1 MEFLS
6 WIENSAFSVWVRESP
21 SIFAY
26 AGILFLHTLGL
37 AIVVG
42 FSAMIDL
49 RLLGVASDLP
59 IAPLERFFPI
69 MWTGFWINVV
79 SGSILLAQDAT
90 TKFTNPIFGIKMVL
104 IALAVADMALLRR
117 VVFRGP
123 QVEHIVSGQGKLL
136 AVASLLLWFGA
147 TTAGRLMAYLGT
159 VSGVPGLEN
168 RIGS

>member
-6 WIENSAFSVWVRESP
+6 WIEHSAFSVWVRESP

-26 AGILFLHTLGL
+26 AGVVFLHTVGL

-42 FSAMIDL
+42 ISAMIDL

-69 MWTGFWINVV
+69 MWAGFWINAV

-104 IALAVADMALLRR
+104 IALAVVDMVLLRR

-123 QVEHIVSGQGKLL
+123 QVERNVSGQGRLL
-136 AVASLLLWFGA
+136 AVASLVLWFGA
-147 TTAGRLMAYLGT
+147 TTAGRLMTYLGT

>member
-26 AGILFLHTLGL
+26 AGVVFLHTVGL

-42 FSAMIDL
+42 ISAMIDL

-69 MWTGFWINVV
+69 MWAGFWINAV

-104 IALAVADMALLRR
+104 IALAVADMVLLRR

-123 QVEHIVSGQGKLL
+123 QVERNVSRQGKLL
-136 AVASLLLWFGA
+136 AVASLVLWFGA
-147 TTAGRLMAYLGT
+147 TTAGRLMTYLGT
-159 VSGVPGLEN
+159 VLGVPGWEK

>member
-21 SIFAY
+21 SLFAY
-26 AGILFLHTLGL
+26 AGILFLHTVGL

-42 FSAMIDL
+42 ISAMIDL

-69 MWTGFWINVV
+69 IWAGFWINAV
-79 SGSILLAQDAT
+79 SGSMLLAQDAT
-90 TKFTNPIFGIKMVL
+90 TTFTNPIFGIKMVL
-104 IALAVADMALLRR
+104 IALAVADMLLLRR
-117 VVFRGP
+117 VVFRG
-123 QVEHIVSGQGKLL
+123 QVEQEVSRQGKLL
-136 AVASLLLWFGA
+136 AVASLVLWFGA
-147 TTAGRLMAYLGT
+147 TTAGRLMTYLAT
-159 VSGVPGLEN
+159 VSGVPGSEH

>member
-26 AGILFLHTLGL
+26 AGILFLHTVGL

-42 FSAMIDL
+42 ISAMIDL

-69 MWTGFWINVV
+69 MWAGFWINAV
-79 SGSILLAQDAT
+79 SGSMLLAQDAT

-104 IALAVADMALLRR
+104 IALAVADMVLLRR
-117 VVFRGP
+117 VVFLGR
-123 QVEHIVSGQGKLL
+123 VEQNVSRQGKLL
-136 AVASLLLWFGA
+136 AVASLVLWFGA
-147 TTAGRLMAYLGT
+147 TTAGRVMTYLAT
-159 VSGVPGLEN
+159 VSGLEN
-168 RIGS
+168 RIGG

>member
-1 MEFLS
+1 
-6 WIENSAFSVWVRESP
+6 
-21 SIFAY
+21 
-26 AGILFLHTLGL
+26 L

-42 FSAMIDL
+42 ISVMIDL

-69 MWTGFWINVV
+69 MWTGFWINAV

-104 IALAVADMALLRR
+104 IALAVADMVLLRR
-117 VVFRGP
+117 VVFRGR
-123 QVEHIVSGQGKLL
+123 QVERNVSGQGKLL
-136 AVASLLLWFGA
+136 AVASLVLWFGA

>member
-6 WIENSAFSVWVRESP
+6 WIEHSAFSVWVRESP
-21 SIFAY
+21 SLFAY
-26 AGILFLHTLGL
+26 AGILFLHTVGL

-42 FSAMIDL
+42 ISVMIDL

-69 MWTGFWINVV
+69 MWTGFWINAV

-104 IALAVADMALLRR
+104 IALAVADMVLLRR
-117 VVFRGP
+117 VVFRGR
-123 QVEHIVSGQGKLL
+123 QVERNVSGQGKLL
-136 AVASLLLWFGA
+136 AVASLVLWFGA

>member
-26 AGILFLHTLGL
+26 AGILFLHTVGL

-42 FSAMIDL
+42 ISAMIDL

-69 MWTGFWINVV
+69 MWAGFWINAV

-104 IALAVADMALLRR
+104 IALAVADMVLLRR
-117 VVFRGP
+117 VVFRGL
-123 QVEHIVSGQGKLL
+123 QVERNVSGQGKLL
-136 AVASLLLWFGA
+136 AVASLVLWFGA

>member
-26 AGILFLHTLGL
+26 AGILFLHTVGL
-37 AIVVG
+37 AVVVG
-42 FSAMIDL
+42 ISAMIDL

-69 MWTGFWINVV
+69 MWTGFWINAV

-104 IALAVADMALLRR
+104 IALAVADMVLLRR

-123 QVEHIVSGQGKLL
+123 QVEQKVSRQGKLL
-136 AVASLLLWFGA
+136 AVASLVLWFGA
-147 TTAGRLMAYLGT
+147 TTAGRLMTYLAT
-159 VSGVPGLEN
+159 VSGVPGSEN

>member
-6 WIENSAFSVWVRESP
+6 LIDNSAFSVWVRESS

-26 AGILFLHTLGL
+26 AGILFLHTVGL

-42 FSAMIDL
+42 ISAMIDL

-69 MWTGFWINVV
+69 MGAGFWINAV

-104 IALAVADMALLRR
+104 IALAVADMVLLRR
-117 VVFRGP
+117 GVFRGP
-123 QVEHIVSGQGKLL
+123 PRGGHVMRR
-136 AVASLLLWFGA
+136 GA
-147 TTAGRLMAYLGT
+147 T
-159 VSGVPGLEN
+159 S
-168 RIGS
+168 